1 MMPFVRFCEKQL
13 RLSEKS
19 RTFAMFMDRRRRE
32 TLNVRII
39 SVGFAVL
46 ALAVFKPFG
55 MEVLGAM
62 MYVHCIALLVLC
74 VAGCY
79 VTEAILRFSNMPS
92 ALDRGV
98 EYIIHRNLRFQLLN
112 TPLMALIV
120 CTYLHFAI
128 GGKVE
133 DVPPFWKGYL
143 QTLLVLAFCS
153 FTIGM
158 YWRYKF
164 RSRYLMAELEETK
177 MLNEQLSKVQQ
188 EMETRVKAAEEAKAG
203 KADEDDV
210 AAASAAPLSSTIVL
224 SGTTSETVTLHASDL
239 LYIEAVGNYVKVYQ
253 FKDGAV
259 RTDMLRAT
267 SKQMESDLH
276 DFPMIVRCHRAFLV
290 NLAQVEQIV
299 SHSGSMQLIVKHSHD
314 AIPVSRNNMAGVKEA
329 VRTARAS

>member
-1 MMPFVRFCEKQL
+1 MICIEQNRENIIACQK
-13 RLSEKS
+13 KS
-19 RTFAMFMDRRRRE
+19 RTFARLMDKRRE

-55 MEVLGAM
+55 MEELGVM
-62 MYVHCIALLVLC
+62 MYVHCIAIWLLGVG
-74 VAGCY
+74 GCY
-79 VTEAILRFSNMPS
+79 VTEAILRLSHMPAS
-92 ALDRGV
+92 LDRGV
-98 EYIIHRNLRFQLLN
+98 DYIIRRNLWFQLLN

-120 CTYLHFAI
+120 CSYLHVAI

-133 DVPPFWKGYL
+133 AVPPFWKGYL

-177 MLNEQLSKVQQ
+177 MLNEQLSRVQQ
-188 EMETRVKAAEEAKAG
+188 EMEARVKVAEEAKAG
-203 KADEDDV
+203 EPGEDAGV
-210 AAASAAPLSSTIVL
+210 SASATPLSSTIVL
-224 SGTTSETVTLHASDL
+224 AGNTSETVTVHVPDL
-239 LYIEAVGNYVKVYQ
+239 LYIEAVGNYIKVYQ

-299 SHSGSMQLIVKHSHD
+299 SQSGSMQLIVKHSRD
-314 AIPVSRNNMAGVKEA
+314 AIPVSRSNMAGVKEA